1 MVSIA
6 LSCIGRMELNGNAVI
21 QLQNT
26 HQFHPEAWDKLCL
39 SLVVT
44 ESREIKI
51 PLPQKGERLWC
62 CSLWQGTGGLHS
74 WLAAQEGCA
83 LGKVLLCPRRRG
95 GGQPHGV
102 NRCRSQSVSSSDQ
115 RSISAVSDKD
125 CSQVLGEH

>member
-6 LSCIGRMELNGNAVI
+6 LSCIGRMELNGNAAI

-26 HQFHPEAWDKLCL
+26 HQFHPEACDKLCL

-51 PLPQKGERLWC
+51 PLLQKGERLWC
-62 CSLWQGTGGLHS
+62 CSLWQGKGGPHS

-83 LGKVLLCPRRRG
+83 LGWKSPLVP
-95 GGQPHGV
+95 
-102 NRCRSQSVSSSDQ
+102 
-115 RSISAVSDKD
+115 
-125 CSQVLGEH
+125 